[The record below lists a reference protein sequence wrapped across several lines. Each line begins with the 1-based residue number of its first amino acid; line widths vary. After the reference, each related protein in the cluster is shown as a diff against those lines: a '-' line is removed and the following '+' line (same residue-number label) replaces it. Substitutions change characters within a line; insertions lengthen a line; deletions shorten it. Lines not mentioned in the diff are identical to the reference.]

1 MFLARFLIGNLW
13 SAVLICVMFGLK
25 RLLQNRTSLRF
36 QYDCWYVLVVSM
48 LLPFFPGR
56 LWQEWSQLAVNGQ
69 QTMATYN
76 ITANAV
82 ANTNYTQWTAD
93 ATQLIAEDTRGIQ
106 IEFGV
111 LAVWVIGV
119 LVMTGF
125 YWCGSYRLRQIRCFA
140 VAPEHDVQVLL
151 DKCCQK
157 LDIRQHVEIRQSRFI
172 TAPVSFGWKKP
183 FVVLPNQKMSDLSHD
198 ELEHIIL
205 HELTH
210 IRHGD
215 LITNYLF
222 CAMQALY
229 WFNPMVWLAF
239 RQMRRDREAYC
250 DWTVLTEL
258 SDENARIQYGQT
270 ILRFVAGCKTR
281 FYTANGLCQNKAH
294 LKYRLNRIVGY
305 QRDTKWRKIVGRC
318 LLINLAVLC
327 FFQIPVLALCAE
339 NNEEYYTPSVSR
351 PMSQGDWQDLFS
363 GINGCA
369 VVYDLDAA
377 QYTVYNES
385 EITHRVPPCSTFK
398 IYSALNALEQG
409 FITPAESTLHWDG
422 TPNDFPAWNQDHNL
436 SSAMQQSVNWYFQSL
451 DQASGAEELSQFYQS
466 INYGN
471 AVIGNDA
478 TNYWN
483 GSALKISA
491 LEQVELLI
499 KLYTNS
505 WGFNNENIEAV
516 KNAMRLSVSDNTVL
530 YGKSGTGKIEKAD
543 VAGWFVGFAEQ
554 AGNTYFFAVYLCS
567 EEGADGT
574 AAMKIA
580 TSILDSMN
588 ANTSSLA
595 S

>member
-1 MFLARFLIGNLW
+1 
-13 SAVLICVMFGLK
+13 
-25 RLLQNRTSLRF
+25 
-36 QYDCWYVLVVSM
+36 
-48 LLPFFPGR
+48 
-56 LWQEWSQLAVNGQ
+56 
-69 QTMATYN
+69 
-76 ITANAV
+76 
-82 ANTNYTQWTAD
+82 
-93 ATQLIAEDTRGIQ
+93 
-106 IEFGV
+106 
-111 LAVWVIGV
+111 
-119 LVMTGF
+119 
-125 YWCGSYRLRQIRCFA
+125 
-140 VAPEHDVQVLL
+140 
-151 DKCCQK
+151 
-157 LDIRQHVEIRQSRFI
+157 
-172 TAPVSFGWKKP
+172 
-183 FVVLPNQKMSDLSHD
+183 
-198 ELEHIIL
+198 
-205 HELTH
+205 
-210 IRHGD
+210 
-215 LITNYLF
+215 
-222 CAMQALY
+222 
-229 WFNPMVWLAF
+229 
-239 RQMRRDREAYC
+239 
-250 DWTVLTEL
+250 
-258 SDENARIQYGQT
+258 
-270 ILRFVAGCKTR
+270 
-281 FYTANGLCQNKAH
+281 
-294 LKYRLNRIVGY
+294 
-305 QRDTKWRKIVGRC
+305 
-318 LLINLAVLC
+318 
-327 FFQIPVLALCAE
+327 
-339 NNEEYYTPSVSR
+339 
-351 PMSQGDWQDLFS
+351 MSQGDWQDLFS

-505 WGFNNENIEAV
+505 WEFDDENIEAV

-554 AGNTYFFAVYLCS
+554 AGSTYFFAVYLCS

>member
-36 QYDCWYVLVVSM
+36 QYSCWYVLVGSM

-69 QTMATYN
+69 QTMTTYN
-76 ITANAV
+76 ITTNAV

-119 LVMTGF
+119 LVMIGF

-140 VAPEHDVQVLL
+140 VVPEHDVQVLF

-157 LDIRQHVEIRQSRFI
+157 LGIHQYVEIRQSRFV

-258 SDENARIQYGQT
+258 GDENARIQYGQT

-294 LKYRLNRIVGY
+294 LKYRLNQIVGY

-327 FFQIPVLALCAE
+327 FFQIPVFALCAE

-409 FITPAESTLHWDG
+409 FITPAES

-505 WGFNNENIEAV
+505 WEFDNENIEAV

-554 AGNTYFFAVYLCS
+554 AGSTYFFAVYLCS